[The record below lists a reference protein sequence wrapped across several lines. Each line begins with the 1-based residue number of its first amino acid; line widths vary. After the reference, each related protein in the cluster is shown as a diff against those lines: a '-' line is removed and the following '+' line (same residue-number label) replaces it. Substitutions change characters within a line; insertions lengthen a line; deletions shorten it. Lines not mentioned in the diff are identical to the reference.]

1 VAVGDQREDFA
12 LARGDRGTQAQVCE
26 ALREFRREIIS
37 ACGHTPQGGEQF
49 IARRRFLHVTAS
61 ASVCESILEGL
72 TLADAAALAGVSRQT
87 VNEWRRRGEEKPDSL
102 YGEFSE
108 AFELAKL
115 QSKKGMIQ
123 KLLRHK
129 DPRWTWKLMCN
140 RWPEE
145 FRDHVATEISG
156 PNGVPLMPQNPFNV
170 EIRLADSEE
179 IQTDFEVKEPDGS
192 ISHVHYDPYG
202 LERQREARKQQK
214 DATS

>member
-1 VAVGDQREDFA
+1 MRAK
-12 LARGDRGTQAQVCE
+12 
-26 ALREFRREIIS
+26 I
-37 ACGHTPQGGEQF
+37 
-49 IARRRFLHVTAS
+49 
-61 ASVCESILEGL
+61 CESILEGL
-72 TLADAAALAGVSRQT
+72 ALADAAALAGVSRQT
-87 VNEWRRRGEEKPDSL
+87 VNEWRRRGEEEPKSL
-102 YGEFSE
+102 YGQFSE

-129 DPRWTWKLMCN
+129 DARWTWKLMCN

-156 PNGVPLMPQNPFNV
+156 PNGVPLTSQNPFTV

-192 ISHVHYDPYG
+192 ISHIHYDPYG
-202 LERQREARKQQK
+202 LERQREARKKQK

>member
-1 VAVGDQREDFA
+1 MSRTKKNTRKHRVRKRRPGQPESSYKLD
-12 LARGDRGTQAQVCE
+12 
-26 ALREFRREIIS
+26 LRVRAKI
-37 ACGHTPQGGEQF
+37 
-49 IARRRFLHVTAS
+49 
-61 ASVCESILEGL
+61 CESILEGL

-87 VNEWRRRGEEKPDSL
+87 VNEWRRRGEEEPDSL

-145 FRDHVATEISG
+145 FRDRVATEISG
-156 PNGVPLMPQNPFNV
+156 PKGVSLMPQNPFNV

-179 IQTDFEVKEPDGS
+179 IQTDFEVEQPDGS

>member
-1 VAVGDQREDFA
+1 MGRQLTNVTVD
-12 LARGDRGTQAQVCE
+12 
-26 ALREFRREIIS
+26 
-37 ACGHTPQGGEQF
+37 GGF
-49 IARRRFLHVTAS
+49 IAPLGPIEAEELRWY
-61 ASVCESILEGL
+61 LE
-72 TLADAAALAGVSRQT
+72 
-87 VNEWRRRGEEKPDSL
+87 K
-102 YGEFSE
+102 F
-108 AFELAKL
+108 

-145 FRDHVATEISG
+145 FRDRVATEISG
-156 PNGVPLMPQNPFNV
+156 PNGVPLMPQNPFKV

-179 IQTDFEVKEPDGS
+179 IQTDFEVEQPDGS

-202 LERQREARKQQK
+202 LERQREARRQQK